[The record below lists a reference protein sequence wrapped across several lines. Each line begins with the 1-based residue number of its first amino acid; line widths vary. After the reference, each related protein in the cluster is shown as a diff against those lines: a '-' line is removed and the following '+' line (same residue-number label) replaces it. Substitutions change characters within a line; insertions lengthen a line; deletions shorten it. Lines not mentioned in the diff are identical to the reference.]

1 MNCEID
7 EKLKEEDMKKFIFA
21 LIAGAAV
28 SAAAQAQTAAA
39 PHLYVGVGVATADH
53 NYSLN
58 GNGISN
64 VDSDGY
70 KPSAK
75 VFGGYD
81 FNQNWGVEVGYTDF
95 RDSDFSYTQNG
106 KGVNGTAN
114 GHSFYIAGKGTAPIN
129 EQFAAY
135 GKLGVAYST
144 RNIST
149 STGLN
154 VDNDDTGVYAAAGL
168 QYNVAP
174 QVALIAEYERYGKRK
189 DFGAKADVITVGAKY
204 SF

>member
-1 MNCEID
+1 
-7 EKLKEEDMKKFIFA
+7 MKKIIFA

-28 SAAAQAQTAAA
+28 TAAAQAQTAAA

-58 GNGISN
+58 GNGVSN

-81 FNQNWGVEVGYTDF
+81 FNQNWGVEVGYTDN
-95 RDSDFSYTQNG
+95 RDSDFSYTT
-106 KGVNGTAN
+106 KGVTANGTSN
-114 GHSFYIAGKGTAPIN
+114 GHSFYIAGKGTAPIT

-135 GKLGVAYST
+135 GKLGVAYNQQSLST
-144 RNIST
+144 N
-149 STGLN
+149 TGLN
-154 VDNDDTGVYAAAGL
+154 IDSDDTGVYAAAGL
-168 QYNVAP
+168 QYAVAP
-174 QVALIAEYERYGKRK
+174 QVSLIAEYERYGKRK
-189 DFGAKADVITVGAKY
+189 EFGAKADAITIGAKY